1 VRDILDGAEL
11 KQLEKLQSLL
21 YKRVRNNGSSS
32 SNTFSTGIG
41 MADILAHLHVDED
54 TCVQRAVS

>member
-1 VRDILDGAEL
+1 L
-11 KQLEKLQSLL
+11 KKLQSLP
-21 YKRVRNNGSSS
+21 YKRVRTNGSSS

-54 TCVQRAVS
+54 TCLLRAVS